1 MIVPYNYAPSSMH
14 SSSFSHAAIDLA
26 KVRQKQVRKFLNNF
40 GLHSTSGFTRM
51 QAAGYCPLDGT
62 TYHKHHKKF
71 IVRQRP
77 DLVWDAYMKIHPRD
91 AWTGNMVSFG
101 LQYCTKL
108 NRVMYLHDECAGIQE
123 GQIII
128 LNLRLLWGAL
138 NIAVA
143 HQIAEVNHRDM
154 MFKLCYMVGGAS
166 AGSQWISLRPTVDGN
181 TEVSHDTFYKSNS
194 NFRDTK
200 LYPALHTKAITEFH
214 ESVRRKAENLIGSI
228 AV

>member
-1 MIVPYNYAPSSMH
+1 LNVFTFFHHSGMH
-14 SSSFSHAAIDLA
+14 NLTRHSAIDLA
-26 KVRQKQVRKFLNNF
+26 KIRQKKVRKFIHNF

-51 QAAGYCPLDGT
+51 QSAGCSAADANQ
-62 TYHKHHKKF
+62 YHKHHKKF
-71 IVRQRP
+71 VIRQRP

-91 AWTGNMVSFG
+91 AWKGEMVSFG
-101 LQYCTKL
+101 VQYCTRNNK
-108 NRVMYLHDECAGIQE
+108 VHYIHDECAGIEE

-143 HQIAEVNHRDM
+143 HQIAEVNHDEM
-154 MFKLCYMVGGAS
+154 TFKLCYMVGGAS
-166 AGSQWISLRPTVDGN
+166 TGSQWISLKATDDGY
-181 TEVSHDTFYKSNS
+181 TEVHHDTLYKSGS

-200 LYPALHTKAITEFH
+200 LYPTLHTKAISEFH
-214 ESVRRKAENLIGSI
+214 ESVKRKAENYVAAI

>member
-1 MIVPYNYAPSSMH
+1 MH
-14 SSSFSHAAIDLA
+14 NSSFHHAAVDLR
-26 KVRQKQVRKFLNNF
+26 KIRQKKVRKFIDHF

-51 QAAGYCPLDGT
+51 QAAGYCAADGN
-62 TYHKHHKKF
+62 TYHKHHKTF
-71 IVRQRP
+71 IIRQRP

-91 AWTGNMVSFG
+91 AWTGEMVSFG
-101 LQYCTKL
+101 VQYCTRL
-108 NRVMYLHDECAGIQE
+108 NRVHYLHDECNGIEE

-143 HQIAEVNHRDM
+143 HQIAEVNHSEM

-166 AGSQWISLRPTVDGN
+166 AGSQWISLKPTGDGH
-181 TEVSHDTFYKSNS
+181 TMVSHDTLYKSGS

-214 ESVRRKAENLIGSI
+214 DSVRKKAELLVGAI

>member
-1 MIVPYNYAPSSMH
+1 MHNSSLN
-14 SSSFSHAAIDLA
+14 HAAIDLG
-26 KVRQKQVRKFLNNF
+26 KIRQKKVRKFISNY

-51 QAAGYCPLDGT
+51 QAAGCSASDASS
-62 TYHKHHKKF
+62 YHQHHKKF

-91 AWTGNMVSFG
+91 AWTGDMVSFG
-101 LQYCTKL
+101 VQYCTRR
-108 NRVMYLHDECAGIQE
+108 NCVNYFQDECTGIEE

-143 HQIAEVNHRDM
+143 HQIAEVNHSEM

-166 AGSQWISLRPTVDGN
+166 AGSQWITLKPTAEGF
-181 TEVSHDTFYKSNS
+181 TEVHHDTLYKSNS

-200 LYPALHTKAITEFH
+200 LYPLLHTKAITEFH
-214 ESVRRKAENLIGSI
+214 ASVKRKAENFIGAI

>member
-1 MIVPYNYAPSSMH
+1 MH
-14 SSSFSHAAIDLA
+14 NSTHHSAIDFA
-26 KVRQKQVRKFLNNF
+26 KIRQKKVRKFISNF

-51 QAAGYCPLDGT
+51 QSAGCTAADAGQ
-62 TYHKHHKKF
+62 YHKHHKKF
-71 IVRQRP
+71 VIRQRP

-91 AWTGNMVSFG
+91 AWTGDMVSFG
-101 LQYCTKL
+101 VQYCTRK
-108 NRVMYLHDECAGIQE
+108 NRVHYIHDECSGIEE

-143 HQIAEVNHRDM
+143 HQIAEVNHDEM

-166 AGSQWISLRPTVDGN
+166 AGSQWISLRATEDGS
-181 TEVSHDTFYKSNS
+181 TEVHHDTLYKSDS

-214 ESVRRKAENLIGSI
+214 ESVRRKAENYVGAI

>member
-1 MIVPYNYAPSSMH
+1 MHNSSLN
-14 SSSFSHAAIDLA
+14 HAAIDLG
-26 KVRQKQVRKFLNNF
+26 KIRQKQVRKFMNNL

-51 QAAGYCPLDGT
+51 QAAGCTFADAAS
-62 TYHKHHKKF
+62 YHKHHKKF

-91 AWTGNMVSFG
+91 AWTGDMVSFG
-101 LQYCTKL
+101 VQYCTRK
-108 NRVMYLHDECAGIQE
+108 NRVQYVHDECSGIEE

-143 HQIAEVNHRDM
+143 HQIAEVNHNDM

-166 AGSQWISLRPTVDGN
+166 AGSQWISLKATQDGH
-181 TEVSHDTFYKSNS
+181 TEVTHDTLYRSGS

-214 ESVRRKAENLIGSI
+214 SSVKRKAESFVGAI

>member
-1 MIVPYNYAPSSMH
+1 MPFVAKNRAMTGAIRVAAKKAVTLTTVLNNLRLRMQILTRN
-14 SSSFSHAAIDLA
+14 HAAIDLG
-26 KVRQKQVRKFLNNF
+26 KIRQKKVRKFMSNL

-51 QAAGYCPLDGT
+51 QTAGCNVADADA
-62 TYHKHHKKF
+62 YHKHHKKF
-71 IVRQRP
+71 IIRQRV

-101 LQYCTKL
+101 LQYCTRN
-108 NRVMYLHDECAGIQE
+108 NRVQYVQDECSGIEE

-143 HQIAEVNHRDM
+143 HQIAEVNHGEM

-166 AGSQWISLRPTVDGN
+166 AGAQWIS
-181 TEVSHDTFYKSNS
+181 
-194 NFRDTK
+194 
-200 LYPALHTKAITEFH
+200 
-214 ESVRRKAENLIGSI
+214 
-228 AV
+228 

>member
-1 MIVPYNYAPSSMH
+1 MQNSSLN
-14 SSSFSHAAIDLA
+14 HAAIDLG
-26 KVRQKQVRKFLNNF
+26 KIRQKKVRKFMSNF
-40 GLHSTSGFTRM
+40 GLYSTSGFTRM
-51 QAAGYCPLDGT
+51 QSAGCSVSDADS
-62 TYHKHHKKF
+62 YHKHHKKF
-71 IVRQRP
+71 LVQQRP

-91 AWTGNMVSFG
+91 AWTGDMVSFG
-101 LQYCTKL
+101 VQYCTRR
-108 NRVMYLHDECAGIQE
+108 NRVQYLHDECAGIEE

-143 HQIAEVNHRDM
+143 HQIAEVNHNEM

-166 AGSQWISLRPTVDGN
+166 AGSQWISLKPTADGY
-181 TEVSHDTFYKSNS
+181 TEVTHDTLYRSGS

-214 ESVRRKAENLIGSI
+214 ESVKKKAESFVSAI